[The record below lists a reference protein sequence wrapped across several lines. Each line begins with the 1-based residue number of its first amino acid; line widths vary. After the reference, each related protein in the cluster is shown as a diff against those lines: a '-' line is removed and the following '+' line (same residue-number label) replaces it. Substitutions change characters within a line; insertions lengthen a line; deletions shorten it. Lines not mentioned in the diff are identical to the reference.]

1 MSGNVNINNIN
12 HSIYYRDT
20 YESQM
25 TTLTEMFRTTWQT
38 QVSKQ
43 FFINTY
49 SYKYYIQS
57 DDAIDLQQAQYGRE
71 IDEHTAMVVTNK
83 LQLDKLSTQLE
94 EATVEH
100 NKPTPLEA
108 LGGVTEKTWTST
120 MWETLKFINKKLY
133 IPFTS
138 RALFDAEHK
147 DSLAA
152 FRAKQDKDKQ
162 HVERLTAERLKLI
175 KILEDMQTVVQT
187 QVQNNDQWLIAS
199 YNTNKQWYMKHTW
212 IHNES

>member
-1 MSGNVNINNIN
+1 MNINNIN

-38 QVSKQ
+38 QVRKQ

-120 MWETLKFINKKLY
+120 M
-133 IPFTS
+133 
-138 RALFDAEHK
+138 
-147 DSLAA
+147 
-152 FRAKQDKDKQ
+152 
-162 HVERLTAERLKLI
+162 
-175 KILEDMQTVVQT
+175 
-187 QVQNNDQWLIAS
+187 
-199 YNTNKQWYMKHTW
+199 
-212 IHNES
+212 